1 MKLIRDWTSKPWA
14 VVRTKSDPEV
24 KVSSKN
30 EKLSKVNE
38 TKIDKGQHKFVPN
51 QDYLETASN
60 ELINSYLDLEEILF
74 LNLKSTTV
82 LEKIDVERI
91 GIHPKFFQIKSK
103 FFYFCFAID
112 TSELDEVCERKL
124 IQTYSKD

>member
-1 MKLIRDWTSKPWA
+1 MKLLGDWTSKPWA
-14 VVRTKSDPEV
+14 VVRTKSDPEL

-30 EKLSKVNE
+30 EKLSIANE
-38 TKIDKGQHKFVPN
+38 TKIDKGQLKFVPN
-51 QDYLETASN
+51 QDYLETVNN
-60 ELINSYLDLEEILF
+60 ELINSNFSLEEILF

-103 FFYFCFAID
+103 FFFFCFAID

-124 IQTYSKD
+124 IETYSKD